1 MIIEKNSGKKV
12 LCQNQRICSSN
23 ISFNREIGSEFWNI
37 PLALNTNSLFSKN
50 TKWLLSGRS
59 ALQAIVK
66 NMAQKENISVAMPSL
81 CCDSM
86 VKPFIDARM
95 AVRFYPVYVK
105 QGHLVQKIDYNCD
118 VLFLMD
124 YFGYTDEMP
133 DLGSYSGIVIRDV
146 THSVF
151 SKTYNDADYYFGS
164 LRKWCGFWT
173 GGFAWAKDGR
183 QFEIADGDDKGYT
196 LLRKKAMEL
205 KDCYINRLPDKNGN
219 LINDKGY
226 LSVYEEAEEI
236 LEDIGVAAASERDIK
251 YAKKLDVEFMKTQRR
266 KNAKILMQAFA
277 DQLIFPT
284 LHEDDCPMFVPIL
297 VPEGK
302 RNELRRYLI
311 QRDIYCPV
319 HWPVSPYHKLQK
331 GPETDLYDN
340 ELSLVCDQ
348 RYTEQD
354 MFRMVEAIHEF
365 WKEN

>member
-1 MIIEKNSGKKV
+1 M
-12 LCQNQRICSSN
+12 
-23 ISFNREIGSEFWNI
+23 REIGSEFWNV
-37 PLALNTNSLFSKN
+37 PTETSGYTNF
-50 TKWLLSGRS
+50 TKLKQWFLSGRS
-59 ALQAIVK
+59 ALQAII
-66 NMAQKENISVAMPSL
+66 ADIKEKKTVAIPSW

-86 VKPFIDARM
+86 VKPFFDVGM
-95 AVRFYPVYVK
+95 DVNFYPVYVK
-105 QGHLVQKIDYNCD
+105 QGHLVQEIDYNCD

-124 YFGYTDEMP
+124 YFGYTDETL
-133 DLGSYSGIVIRDV
+133 DVNSYNGLVIRDV
-146 THSVF
+146 THSLF
-151 SKTYNDADYYFGS
+151 SKSYTDADYYFGS

-196 LLRKKAMEL
+196 MLRKKAMEL

-226 LSVYEEAEEI
+226 LSVYEEAEEK
-236 LEDIGVAAASERDIK
+236 LEDMGIVAASERDIEC
-251 YAKKLDVEFMKTQRR
+251 AKKLDVEFMKTQRR
-266 KNAKILMQAFA
+266 KNATVLMQAFA
-277 DQLIFPT
+277 AQLIFPT
-284 LHEDDCPMFVPIL
+284 LTDDDCPMFVPIL

-311 QRDIYCPV
+311 QRDIYCPI

-331 GPETDLYDN
+331 GPVTELYEN

-348 RYTEQD
+348 RYTERD
-354 MFRMVEAIHEF
+354 MLRMVEAIHEF

>member
-1 MIIEKNSGKKV
+1 MLSRK
-12 LCQNQRICSSN
+12 
-23 ISFNREIGSEFWNI
+23 EIGSEFWNV
-37 PLALNTNSLFSKN
+37 PVLERENGFFPKTTQWF
-50 TKWLLSGRS
+50 LSGRS

-66 NMAQKENISVAMPSL
+66 ELALKGKKTVAMPSW

-86 VKPFIDARM
+86 VKPFIDAGM
-95 AVRFYPVYVK
+95 EVRFYSVYCQQGGVVK
-105 QGHLVQKIDYNCD
+105 DISFRCD
-118 VLFLMD
+118 VFFLVD
-124 YFGYTDEMP
+124 YFGYTAEVPAVSD
-133 DLGSYSGIVIRDV
+133 YNGIIIRDV
-146 THSVF
+146 THSLF
-151 SKTYNDADYYFGS
+151 SKSYTDADYYFGS
-164 LRKWCGFWT
+164 LRKWCGFWS

-183 QFEIADGDDKGYT
+183 QFEIADSDDKGYT

-226 LSVYEEAEEI
+226 LSVYEEAEEK
-236 LEDIGVAAASERDIK
+236 LEDMGIVAASERDIEC
-251 YAKKLDVEFMKTQRR
+251 AKKLDVGFMKTQRR

-277 DQLIFPT
+277 AQLIFPT
-284 LHEDDCPMFVPIL
+284 LNEDDCPMFVPIL
-297 VPEGK
+297 LPEGK

-331 GPETDLYDN
+331 GPETELYDN

-354 MFRMVEAIHEF
+354 MFRMVEMIERF

>member
-1 MIIEKNSGKKV
+1 MIN
-12 LCQNQRICSSN
+12 
-23 ISFNREIGSEFWNI
+23 EIGSEFWGVPTAEKANGFF
-37 PLALNTNSLFSKN
+37 LRTTQWF
-50 TKWLLSGRS
+50 LSGRS
-59 ALQAIVK
+59 ALQAIIK
-66 NMAQKENISVAMPSL
+66 DLSIKDKKSAALPSW

-86 VKPFIDARM
+86 IKPFVDAGIDIC
-95 AVRFYPVYVK
+95 FYPVYLYR
-105 QGHLVQKIDYNCD
+105 GKIIKEINFNCD

-124 YFGYTDEMP
+124 YFGYTAEAP
-133 DLGSYSGIVIRDV
+133 DVSEYNGFVIRDV

-151 SKTYNDADYYFGS
+151 SNNYNDADYYFGS

-196 LLRKKAMEL
+196 MLRKKAMEL

-226 LSVYEEAEEI
+226 LSVYEEAEEK
-236 LEDIGVAAASERDIK
+236 LEDIGIAAASERDIE
-251 YAKKLDVEFMKTQRR
+251 YAKKLDVGFMKTKRR
-266 KNAKILMQAFA
+266 KNAKILMQVFA

-284 LHEDDCPMFVPIL
+284 LTEDDCPMFVPIF

-331 GPETDLYDN
+331 GLETDLYDN